1 MRKDKPV
8 PCCGYIRDECFNDY
22 VPPVRER
29 KKSTPAAASAT
40 ANDDKNNTA
49 VKPVDTAAIL
59 LALFA
64 YLSNN

>member
-8 PCCGYIRDECFNDY
+8 PCCGYIRDECFNGY

-29 KKSTPAAASAT
+29 KKSTPAAWTIAAK
-40 ANDDKNNTA
+40 DKNKTA
-49 VKPVDTAAIL
+49 VKSEDTAVIL
-59 LALFA
+59 LALFT